1 MQRFFDLLIDKAFHL
16 FNLIRCHG
24 GEMSEVE
31 TKTVFIHIG
40 TCLFH
45 VLAQN
50 GAERLLKQM
59 GRAVVLAGAHT
70 ALFTDL

>member
-1 MQRFFDLLIDKAFHL
+1 
-16 FNLIRCHG
+16 
-24 GEMSEVE
+24 MSKVE

-40 TCLFH
+40 TCLLH